1 MKFSLE
7 MVDDVKR
14 LINELTVGLNNLSL
28 LDNFGGFE
36 VTNLK
41 LDAGETKRI
50 DNVLRQHIPSKYVIT
65 KQRGNGLVTL
75 PQINEDQ
82 SNLWSN
88 ESVFLTNNGDE
99 EVTIDVIF
107 MR

>member
-1 MKFSLE
+1 
-7 MVDDVKR
+7 
-14 LINELTVGLNNLSL
+14 
-28 LDNFGGFE
+28 
-36 VTNLK
+36 
-41 LDAGETKRI
+41 
-50 DNVLRQHIPSKYVIT
+50 VLRQHIPSKYVIT